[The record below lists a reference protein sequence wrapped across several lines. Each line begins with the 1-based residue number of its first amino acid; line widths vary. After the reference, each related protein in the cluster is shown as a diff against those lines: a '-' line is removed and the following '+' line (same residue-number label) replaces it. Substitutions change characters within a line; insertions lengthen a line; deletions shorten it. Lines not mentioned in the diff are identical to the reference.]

1 MHAESPG
8 HLDAAVTLPNPLVP
22 AIGSSRGRDHREAL
36 ERADAA
42 RFAAER
48 SEARYRALVEAS
60 TTMVWTADRS
70 GMILEIPSWPALT
83 GQSIEQARGSGWLT
97 VLHEDDRPV
106 VKRVLAEANRTRRP
120 VERQFRLR
128 VLDGSYRW
136 FTARAVPVL
145 DSQGEIVEWVGTF
158 IDIHERKRAEETL
171 EFLGEASRCLL
182 ASLDLQAT
190 LDTLASLCIPR
201 LGDFCHIDLVDAPG
215 AELKRVATA
224 HRDPAKLELLREMTH
239 RFPPSKHPL
248 YASATTARTGES
260 RLVNDLDDLYYYSLA
275 ENEEHLRYIQSIAP
289 RAFVAAPLAAR
300 GRVLGALVVTMAES
314 GRRYTEQDLA
324 VVDELARRAALAVD
338 HARLYAAERRARS
351 TAESASKAKSD
362 FLAIMSHEL
371 RTPLNAILGYTDL
384 IAGEIV
390 GPVNGT
396 QRNQLGRV
404 KASANHLLELIEQV
418 LTLSRLEVGREQV
431 HRTPVDVPALCRDA
445 VSLLEPA
452 ARNKHLHLDF
462 AISGGI
468 GTRVTD
474 ETKLRQILINL
485 LANAVKFTEEGEVS
499 LVVRGDGELLRFIV
513 RDTGVGIEA
522 EHLQHVFD
530 PFWQV
535 DTRRARRTSGSG
547 LGLSVSRD
555 LARLLGGEIEVESAL
570 GKGSTFTVRLPAAA
584 AGT

>member
-1 MHAESPG
+1 
-8 HLDAAVTLPNPLVP
+8 
-22 AIGSSRGRDHREAL
+22 
-36 ERADAA
+36 
-42 RFAAER
+42 
-48 SEARYRALVEAS
+48 
-60 TTMVWTADRS
+60 
-70 GMILEIPSWPALT
+70 
-83 GQSIEQARGSGWLT
+83 
-97 VLHEDDRPV
+97 
-106 VKRVLAEANRTRRP
+106 
-120 VERQFRLR
+120 
-128 VLDGSYRW
+128 
-136 FTARAVPVL
+136 
-145 DSQGEIVEWVGTF
+145 
-158 IDIHERKRAEETL
+158 
-171 EFLGEASRCLL
+171 
-182 ASLDLQAT
+182 
-190 LDTLASLCIPR
+190 
-201 LGDFCHIDLVDAPG
+201 
-215 AELKRVATA
+215 
-224 HRDPAKLELLREMTH
+224 
-239 RFPPSKHPL
+239 
-248 YASATTARTGES
+248 
-260 RLVNDLDDLYYYSLA
+260 
-275 ENEEHLRYIQSIAP
+275 
-289 RAFVAAPLAAR
+289 
-300 GRVLGALVVTMAES
+300 MAES
-314 GRRYTEQDLA
+314 ERRYTEQDLA

-338 HARLYAAERRARS
+338 NARLYAAERRARA

-390 GPVNGT
+390 GPVNDT

-452 ARNKHLHLDF
+452 ARNRQLHLDF

-485 LANAVKFTEEGEVS
+485 LANAVKFTEQGEVS

-555 LARLLGGEIEVESAL
+555 LARLLGGEIEVESVL
-570 GKGSTFTVRLPAAA
+570 GQGSTFTVRLPAPE
-584 AGT
+584 AGR